1 MPKARIRGTMPKI
14 VSGPLIAAK
23 LFLKDLLR
31 LDEPTLREI
40 ARMTGGATPFKK
52 TMQAL
57 AI

>member
-1 MPKARIRGTMPKI
+1 MPKI

>member
-40 ARMTGGATPFKK
+40 ARMTGGVDLLRNFTHQKN
-52 TMQAL
+52 
-57 AI
+57 